1 MATFVLVHGSW
12 AGGVVWRELAPRLR
26 KAGHEVY
33 APTLTGI
40 GARKHLLNREIDL
53 DTHIQD
59 VIGVID
65 DADLSDIVLV
75 GHSYGGMVITGVADR
90 VPEKIASLVYL
101 DAFVPENGQSL
112 FSVLPSDRRLTTVPG
127 EDWLVAPIPPAGF
140 GLKRPEVIALWQG
153 KSAPHPLATL
163 TQPVQLTGD
172 ISGVKKKMYI
182 LATDPARFT
191 QFYEKLKNDPA
202 WTVHTLPCTHFIQLE
217 MPDELTAILLKA
229 IPWRSCM
236 CKSPLAVRRQAVA
249 HTALC
254 ISPWRAG
261 FSRCRVRPLPA
272 GEHA

>member
-12 AGGVVWRELAPRLR
+12 AGSVVWRELAPRLR

-40 GARKHLLNREIDL
+40 GARKHLLSREINL

-75 GHSYGGMVITGVADR
+75 GNSYGGMVISGVADR
-90 VPEKIASLVYL
+90 VPEKVASLVYL

-112 FSVLPSDRRLTTVPG
+112 LSLLPPDLRLATVSG
-127 EDWLVAPIPPAGF
+127 EDWLVAPIPSASV
-140 GLKRPEVIALWQG
+140 GLKHPEVIALWEA
-153 KSAPHPLATL
+153 KSAPQPLATL
-163 TQPVQLTGD
+163 TQPVQMTGG
-172 ISGVKKKMYI
+172 IGRVKQKMYI

-191 QFYEKLKNDPA
+191 QFYDKLKNDPG
-202 WTVHTLPCTHFIQLE
+202 WTVHSLPCTHFIQLE

-229 IPWRSCM
+229 IP
-236 CKSPLAVRRQAVA
+236 
-249 HTALC
+249 
-254 ISPWRAG
+254 
-261 FSRCRVRPLPA
+261 
-272 GEHA
+272 